1 MNKTKLGVSTNLM
14 AAFIYALAI
23 VISFVSSGMAFTL
36 ALVVTVAYI
45 LYKEEDMWLKSSAV
59 KAVAIVLVFMLVPFL
74 FGFVY
79 DIMDFLNFFFQF
91 ADFRLYD
98 KFAIIPFITTI
109 IDVLEKLFLLL
120 LAVKAL
126 KGQTV
131 KVPVVDDMVAK
142 HLQ

>member
-1 MNKTKLGVSTNLM
+1 
-14 AAFIYALAI
+14 
-23 VISFVSSGMAFTL
+23 
-36 ALVVTVAYI
+36 
-45 LYKEEDMWLKSSAV
+45 
-59 KAVAIVLVFMLVPFL
+59 
-74 FGFVY
+74 
-79 DIMDFLNFFFQF
+79 MDFLNFFFQF

-120 LAVKAL
+120 LAIKAL

>member
-79 DIMDFLNFFFQF
+79 DIMDFLNGYCSSCPDRSSCDHGWYHRESYNQSFE
-91 ADFRLYD
+91 A
-98 KFAIIPFITTI
+98 
-109 IDVLEKLFLLL
+109 EKRCS
-120 LAVKAL
+120 AC
-126 KGQTV
+126 GGIGRR
-131 KVPVVDDMVAK
+131 
-142 HLQ
+142 